1 MILAITK
8 LKALTVKTSGSG
20 INN

>member
-1 MILAITK
+1 MILAIPK

-20 INN
+20 INS